1 MEIKK
6 VDENKAPKIGSELKR
21 RALES
26 GKIERALKVGA
37 DRFDALKVGADKVDA
52 LGVGADSLDEL
63 EIGSV

>member
-1 MEIKK
+1 MEIEK

-26 GKIERALKVGA
+26 GKIKRALKVDA
-37 DRFDALKVGADKVDA
+37 DGFEALKVGADKVDA
-52 LGVGADSLDEL
+52 LGVGADSLDAL